1 MGVARK
7 HWAAPVSVLRRMQ
20 AEGQL
25 TEADVHELEGLL
37 ELLARRWARG
47 EITDHFV
54 GLVLEKMANEK
65 ARDWLARTGRT
76 GVWGK

>member
-1 MGVARK
+1 MGAAQEQ
-7 HWAAPVSVLRRMQ
+7 WAQPMGVLRRMQ

-25 TEADVHELEGLL
+25 TEADVYELEGLL
-37 ELLARRWARG
+37 AMLARRWARG

-54 GLVLEKMANEK
+54 ALLLEKLADEK
-65 ARDWLARTGRT
+65 SRDWLARTGRT